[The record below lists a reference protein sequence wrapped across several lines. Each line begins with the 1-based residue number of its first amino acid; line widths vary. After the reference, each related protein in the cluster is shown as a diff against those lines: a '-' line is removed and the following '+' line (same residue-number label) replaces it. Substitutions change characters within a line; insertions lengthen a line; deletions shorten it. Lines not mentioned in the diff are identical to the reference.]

1 VGDWVTPSE
10 VAKVPSISPPH
21 PWDSLIWPEGAT
33 LSLAAGQGLG
43 KSTISMMLNAPN
55 SGFHIGAWFSTEQ
68 DPYQVASLATRL
80 GVPAPPIW
88 TIEMTGESGAGFDNA
103 RRGLKKLVT
112 APGSIT
118 VFDSLTPLGVQDGA
132 KMMNLLIADARTN
145 GRRVL
150 MINQTNKAEQ
160 VAGSSSLMFMPDID
174 ARIRG
179 GDFGRRKLVVPK
191 NRYGPEF
198 TRYFDIK
205 RNGDVVLPDFTAVVH
220 SVEGK
225 MPALS
230 LVPYGLANGSIPGKP
245 GQARGKTVQ
254 WAGILDVLAEFGLLT
269 RFAGYACAGFESLA
283 TPSGLQFP
291 EDWEDRKAFA
301 EEHRLKWLT
310 EEMILKALVP
320 AGWEHPAVRAA
331 TAMEKRLTERNGDE
345 FTPNKE
351 AAAKKSA
358 LDRFEAHRE
367 DKDGFNAVDK
377 ARLQAFNDDDEEMSP
392 GA

>member
-1 VGDWVTPSE
+1 
-10 VAKVPSISPPH
+10 
-21 PWDSLIWPEGAT
+21 
-33 LSLAAGQGLG
+33 
-43 KSTISMMLNAPN
+43 MLNAPN

-80 GVPAPPIW
+80 GVTAPPIW

-230 LVPYGLANGSIPGKP
+230 LVPYGLA
-245 GQARGKTVQ
+245 
-254 WAGILDVLAEFGLLT
+254 
-269 RFAGYACAGFESLA
+269 
-283 TPSGLQFP
+283 
-291 EDWEDRKAFA
+291 
-301 EEHRLKWLT
+301 
-310 EEMILKALVP
+310 
-320 AGWEHPAVRAA
+320 
-331 TAMEKRLTERNGDE
+331 
-345 FTPNKE
+345 
-351 AAAKKSA
+351 
-358 LDRFEAHRE
+358 
-367 DKDGFNAVDK
+367 
-377 ARLQAFNDDDEEMSP
+377 
-392 GA
+392 